1 MIKLGFD
8 TREIRQTTRRINGF
22 RTAMPKIAGEEI
34 VKQIN
39 EYADSGRNP
48 NQSKWKPLSKEYG
61 NRKQALVGNKKPN
74 KMLTGGLRKSIQVRN
89 RNMLVAPD
97 ESHTPQAQGLEKKRI
112 SFEVAQPT
120 SDNIERL
127 FVNWWNKIFS

>member
-1 MIKLGFD
+1 M
-8 TREIRQTTRRINGF
+8 
-22 RTAMPKIAGEEI
+22 RTAIPKIAGEEI

-48 NQSKWKPLSKEYG
+48 DQSAWKPLTKEYAARKQQLVG
-61 NRKQALVGNKKPN
+61 NRKPN
-74 KMLTGGLRKSIQVRN
+74 KLLTGELRKSIQVRN

-97 ESHTPQAQGLEKKRI
+97 EKHTPQAQGLEKKRI
-112 SFEVAQPT
+112 SFEVAEPT

-127 FVNWWNKIFS
+127 LMQWWDKIFR